1 MLLHD
6 PVTYNGC
13 KNVLFEAVKLHVTIH
28 LPIGAC
34 ADASQKH
41 PLFVRKNLIV
51 DDPDIRGEYRM
62 TIDFLVGGASPL
74 MGQQYTAEAV
84 IKASLEG
91 AVHLQNTTG
100 LGI

>member
-1 MLLHD
+1 M
-6 PVTYNGC
+6 
-13 KNVLFEAVKLHVTIH
+13 
-28 LPIGAC
+28 
-34 ADASQKH
+34 
-41 PLFVRKNLIV
+41 R
-51 DDPDIRGEYRM
+51 
-62 TIDFLVGGASPL
+62 IDFLVGGASPL

>member
-1 MLLHD
+1 MPPKSTHFLS
-6 PVTYNGC
+6 G
-13 KNVLFEAVKLHVTIH
+13 
-28 LPIGAC
+28 
-34 ADASQKH
+34 
-41 PLFVRKNLIV
+41 NLIV